1 MYPDLCYL
9 PTVSRCILLCVIY
22 LQSRDASCS
31 VLFTYSLKMYS
42 ALCYLPI
49 EVFTGDNPLER
60 LLSNAAAAA
69 AAAAAVVVAGA
80 VPVVISVPFPLRFIG
95 ERDGAVGSEGSDG
108 FGVGTLGTNSSR
120 MCTNMFRVR
129 TTCSR
134 SNSAH
139 EDNCKHNETSIRFDL
154 AVQCNAK
161 HPLLA
166 LKS

>member
-1 MYPDLCYL
+1 MVSSLDMYP
-9 PTVSRCILLCVIY
+9 
-22 LQSRDASCS
+22 
-31 VLFTYSLKMYS
+31 

-69 AAAAAVVVAGA
+69 AAVAAAAAAVAVAGA
-80 VPVVISVPFPLRFIG
+80 VPAVTSVAFPLRFIG

-120 MCTNMFRVR
+120 MCTNMLSVR

-139 EDNCKHNETSIRFDL
+139 EDNCKHNDKTSIRLDL
-154 AVQCNAK
+154 AAQCHVK
-161 HPLLA
+161 HQLLA
-166 LKS
+166 VKS

>member
-1 MYPDLCYL
+1 MVSSLEMYP
-9 PTVSRCILLCVIY
+9 
-22 LQSRDASCS
+22 
-31 VLFTYSLKMYS
+31 

-69 AAAAAVVVAGA
+69 AAAVAVAVAGA
-80 VPVVISVPFPLRFIG
+80 VPAVTSVALPLRFIG

-108 FGVGTLGTNSSR
+108 FGVGTLGTISSR
-120 MCTNMFRVR
+120 MCTNMLSVR

-139 EDNCKHNETSIRFDL
+139 EDNCKHNDETSIRSYL
-154 AVQCNAK
+154 ATQCNTK
-161 HPLLA
+161 HQLLA